1 MLWGLKKSA
10 SGRYP
15 RISGHD
21 PVYRKTRTVAY
32 VHFLRCFNR
41 LRPNRRIQL
50 VFAALLF
57 SLKDYEQIMSNILSC
72 QDVSK
77 AFGAQQ
83 LFSHIS
89 FSVDSGDRIGLI
101 GPNGSGKSTL
111 LRIISGLE
119 EPDSG
124 QVVCQKHVRLSYL
137 AQQDIF
143 DDEANITDNLLLAL
157 RDSEDDQAERM
168 HRVQALL
175 SRAEFADSEIQV
187 GRLSGGWRKRLAI
200 CRSLLASPEILIMD
214 EPTNHLDIE
223 GILWLEKILGG
234 GLADGPQA
242 WILVSHDRRFLE
254 NCSTRIIELSQVYP
268 EGSLQVDGRYS
279 DFLEARAAFLE
290 QQAEVEVRLANKV
303 RRETEWLRRGP
314 KARATKAKYRI
325 DEAHRLQQEL
335 SQVKSRNRATGSVQI
350 DFDATGRKTKK
361 LLEATGIS
369 KGFGG
374 QPLFGDLDIILSPGT
389 RLGLLGRNGCGKS
402 TLMRILA
409 SAHAE
414 EPFLPDSGVLQ
425 VADKVQ
431 IVSFD
436 QKRED
441 IDPFITLRRALA
453 PDGDGVVYQGRS
465 LHVVSWAKK
474 FLFRP
479 DQLETPVGQLS
490 GGEQARILLANLMRR
505 PADILLLDEPTNDLD
520 IPSLDVLEESLLE
533 FPGALVL
540 VTHDRFLLDRVC
552 ERLLGFDG
560 QGSVAYYAEYG
571 QWLDEMADKGRDKR
585 ESVQGEKKKKQESGT
600 PKKKGKLS
608 YMDQREYDRIEE
620 SIMEAEM
627 RVEELQQRMVQP
639 EVVSDPA
646 QAAECWEELE
656 KAQTEVEQL
665 YSRWDELEEMKNG
678 G

>member
-1 MLWGLKKSA
+1 
-10 SGRYP
+10 
-15 RISGHD
+15 
-21 PVYRKTRTVAY
+21 
-32 VHFLRCFNR
+32 
-41 LRPNRRIQL
+41 
-50 VFAALLF
+50 
-57 SLKDYEQIMSNILSC
+57 MSNILSC
-72 QDVSK
+72 QGVCK
-77 AFGAQQ
+77 AYGAQQ
-83 LFSHIS
+83 LFRNIS
-89 FSVDSGDRIGLI
+89 FTINSGDRIGLI

-111 LRIISGLE
+111 LKIISGLE
-119 EPDSG
+119 EVDSG
-124 QVVCQKHVRLSYL
+124 QVVCQKYVRLSYL
-137 AQQDIF
+137 AQVDSF
-143 DDEANITDNLLLAL
+143 DDAASVTDNLLQAL
-157 RDSEDDQAERM
+157 EESEYDQAERL
-168 HRVQALL
+168 HRVHSLL
-175 SRAEFADSEIQV
+175 SRAEFVDSEIAV
-187 GRLSGGWRKRLAI
+187 GKLSGGWRKRLAI
-200 CRSLLASPEILIMD
+200 CRSLLSSPDILVMD

-234 GLADGPQA
+234 GLSDGPQA
-242 WILVSHDRRFLE
+242 WLLVSHDRRFLE

-279 DFLEARAAFLE
+279 DFLEAREDFLE
-290 QQAEVEVRLANKV
+290 RQAEVEVRLSNKV

-361 LLEATGIS
+361 LLEASGIK
-369 KGFGG
+369 KGFGDR
-374 QPLFGDLDIILSPGT
+374 PLFAELDIVLSPGT

-409 SAHAE
+409 SAGSD
-414 EPFLPDSGVLQ
+414 EPFAPDSGSLR
-425 VADKVQ
+425 VAENVQ

-441 IDPFITLRRALA
+441 IDPTLTLRRALA

-540 VTHDRFLLDRVC
+540 VTHDRFLMDRVC
-552 ERLLGFDG
+552 DNLLGFDG
-560 QGSVAYYAEYG
+560 EGAVAYYAEYG
-571 QWLDEMADKGRDKR
+571 QWLEEMISKGREER
-585 ESVQGEKKKKQESGT
+585 EKDSGEKKQKPDAGGGL
-600 PKKKGKLS
+600 KKKGKLS

-620 SIMEAEM
+620 LIMEAEA
-627 RVEELQQRMVQP
+627 RVEELQQRMVLP

-656 KAQTEVEQL
+656 NAQATVEGL

-678 G
+678 